1 MQRFLPKPGEGPD
14 KKNRIDG
21 FFKLKVYGETQSSD
35 KLSMTITGDQDPGYG
50 STSKMISET
59 ALCLAVDEITISG
72 GFWTPASALGEKL
85 LKRLEQNAGLRFKV
99 DESL

>member
-1 MQRFLPKPGEGPD
+1 
-14 KKNRIDG
+14 
-21 FFKLKVYGETQSSD
+21 
-35 KLSMTITGDQDPGYG
+35 MTITGDQDPGYG

-59 ALCLAVDEITISG
+59 ALCLAVDEITIQG

-99 DESL
+99 DE